1 MVVFTRDDKDLSIP
15 SSLGNFNNAGGGSG
29 SGMTPEEVQGM
40 IDTSIEEYDTEI
52 QVDLEDI
59 RENVSGNTEDIATIS
74 GTTGALG
81 EMVASLSAKTKET
94 FYFDVASYFA
104 MGYDDRRDYFDLVYA
119 KVEQGADVFAVGTAE
134 GDNQTVR
141 IPLIKYKAETDPSTH
156 TSGWLY
162 FSAKAPQY
170 NNNSNLYFSFS
181 TSSVGNISGLN
192 SSGLFASQ
200 TIYTL
205 PSSVTDG
212 IEALSASTSA
222 LTEGLDNVYGQT
234 TANTQDIESVS
245 GAVVTLSASLSGYT
259 TTDTFN
265 SQISA
270 VTGQISGVSADVEEL
285 SGKTGEVYDEIFY
298 EDEGERYSQIQ
309 DLWDA
314 VDGKQDSF
322 EIADGLQW
330 DERDGALE
338 AKIGKGLW
346 FKGGGEITVRPGSG
360 VTVNIDTGAV
370 DVKIGEGLGFSGDTL
385 VVSGISG
392 GGSDYVIVDDL
403 EDIEEPYEGLIAYVR
418 STSSLTEYSYFYF
431 PNPND
436 YPTEGYVGY
445 IKNGNEGEDTAV
457 YVSSNYFYWDWENDG
472 DWHTR
477 DSWYEYKYR
486 CVRDENDASNSQ
498 FWVIFPEGS
507 GLYLE
512 PSAEVATGT
521 SEITVWNYSQPV
533 VYNNGV
539 WVPVGGKVY
548 NFGNVE
554 PTDIFATSAETI
566 AFMDE
571 VVSSAERGGFPQI
584 YLQGHIF
591 TYSKDNSPWVNFK
604 SMFDYN
610 QSWNIYFSDTVFD
623 DNGFNSAGIRC
634 DKNNI
639 VNDPDLSMVLGGV
652 DSGGTNSSN
661 LQDYLGDDYGRD
673 HYLYRYAL
681 RTWNPENPDEIWGLG
696 LVKWWYRYKVEW
708 QDSEEGWRW
717 YYVIAAD
724 VPVETTI
731 YSGVW
736 GWIDN
741 EHIETLEWTSG
752 ATYESQTYTKYVPQ

>member
-81 EMVASLSAKTKET
+81 EMVASLS
-94 FYFDVASYFA
+94 
-104 MGYDDRRDYFDLVYA
+104 
-119 KVEQGADVFAVGTAE
+119 GT
-134 GDNQTVR
+134 
-141 IPLIKYKAETDPSTH
+141 
-156 TSGWLY
+156 
-162 FSAKAPQY
+162 
-170 NNNSNLYFSFS
+170 
-181 TSSVGNISGLN
+181 TSSL
-192 SSGLFASQ
+192 A
-200 TIYTL
+200 
-205 PSSVTDG
+205 SSVDSLAGAVTG
-212 IEALSASTSA
+212 
-222 LTEGLDNVYGQT
+222 LTEGFENLSGA
-234 TANTQDIESVS
+234 TAGISGNLNALS
-245 GAVVTLSASLSGYT
+245 GAVETLSESLSGYT

-265 SQISA
+265 QA
-270 VTGQISGVSADVEEL
+270 ISGVSADVEEV
-285 SGKTGEVYDEIFY
+285 SGKTQEVYDAIFY
-298 EDEGERYSQIQ
+298 EDEGETYSQID

-314 VDGKQDSF
+314 VDGKQDALSF
-322 EIADGLQW
+322 QSGLT
-330 DERDGALE
+330 EEEGVVRITPPGRGISLSE
-338 AKIGKGLW
+338 
-346 FKGGGEITVRPGSG
+346 GGRLQLNMGSG
-360 VTVNIDTGAV
+360 VTIGDNNELN
-370 DVKIGEGLGFSGDTL
+370 VKIGEGLGFSGDTL

-445 IKNGNEGEDTAV
+445 IKRNEGEDMAV
-457 YVSSNYFYWDWENDG
+457 YVSENYFYWDWENDG

-477 DSWYEYKYR
+477 DFYGTKIKYR

-512 PSAEVATGT
+512 PSQAEVATGT
-521 SEITVWNYSQPV
+521 SGITVWNYSQPV

-548 NFGNVE
+548 NFGNIE
-554 PTDIFATSAETI
+554 PEYIFATSAETI

-571 VVSSAERGGFPQI
+571 VMSSAERDVFPQI
-584 YLQGHIF
+584 YLKGHMF

-623 DNGFNSAGIRC
+623 DNGFNSAGIRV
-634 DKNNI
+634 DRNNI
-639 VNDPDLSMVLGGV
+639 VNDPDLSMAFGGV

-661 LQDYLGDDYGRD
+661 LQDYLGDDYQRE

-708 QDSEEGWRW
+708 DNDEGWRW